1 MPADAPRATADDRLS
16 PGQDTEREAAPT
28 TAEPAGR
35 SPEGSRGDPV
45 PAAPN
50 GAAGPADEDAE
61 LEALLAA
68 GQIDAAGR
76 LDEGEGD
83 DTGRAG
89 AIGASPDGV
98 PDLDPWPAP
107 ASGGNGS
114 VHGGEDTLVEPRSP
128 LGIPDPGP
136 VPDPGPA
143 PVLAGAAGSDVAAP
157 GATSPDD
164 PAAPARSRPA
174 GRRRPNQREGRKVR
188 QRLWAIDPWSV
199 FKISVMFYACMFV
212 IILVAGT
219 LLWNVARSAGTIDE
233 VEGFITQ
240 MGAYG
245 DCVPEEDVPAG
256 TEFSEDDDCG
266 EGQVEVGG
274 FALDDG
280 TVFRATAIIGAVLA
294 VTGSAAN
301 VLMTVLLNLI
311 NEVSGGMR
319 YTIIREPSTPKKRK
333 GRLKALGG
341 SLTARARR

>member
-16 PGQDTEREAAPT
+16 PGQDTEREAAPS
-28 TAEPAGR
+28 TADPAGR
-35 SPEGSRGDPV
+35 SPEGVRPDPG
-45 PAAPN
+45 APN
-50 GAAGPADEDAE
+50 GVAGPGEDDAE

-76 LDEGEGD
+76 LDD
-83 DTGRAG
+83 DAAG
-89 AIGASPDGV
+89 SGAPTGASPDGV
-98 PDLDPWPAP
+98 PDPEGWPAP
-107 ASGGNGS
+107 GGNGS
-114 VHGGEDTLVEPRSP
+114 NGGGEDTLVEPRGP

-136 VPDPGPA
+136 TADPGPA
-143 PVLAGAAGSDVAAP
+143 PVLAGAEATAP
-157 GATSPDD
+157 GGPDD
-164 PAAPARSRPA
+164 PAGAPGARPQ
-174 GRRRPNQREGRKVR
+174 RRRKPNQREGRKVR
-188 QRLWAIDPWSV
+188 QRLWAVDPWSV

-212 IILVAGT
+212 VVLVAGT
-219 LLWNVARSAGTIDE
+219 LLWNVARSSGTIDE

-245 DCVPEEDVPAG
+245 ECVPEEDVPAG
-256 TEFSEDDDCG
+256 TDFEEDDDCG
-266 EGQVEVGG
+266 DGQVEVGG
-274 FALDDG
+274 FVLDDG
-280 TVFRATAIIGAVLA
+280 TVFKATAIIGGVLA

-319 YTIIREPSTPKKRK
+319 YTIIREPNTPRKRR

>member
-16 PGQDTEREAAPT
+16 PGQDTEREAAPS

-35 SPEGSRGDPV
+35 SPEGTRGDPV

-50 GAAGPADEDAE
+50 GADEDAE
-61 LEALLAA
+61 LEALLSA

-76 LDEGEGD
+76 LDEGEAD
-83 DTGRAG
+83 DAGRPG
-89 AIGASPDGV
+89 AAGASPAGV
-98 PDLDPWPAP
+98 PGADPWPAP
-107 ASGGNGS
+107 TPGGNGS
-114 VHGGEDTLVEPRSP
+114 LNGGEDTLVEPRDP

-143 PVLAGAAGSDVAAP
+143 PVLAGADAP
-157 GATSPDD
+157 GTTSPDD
-164 PAAPARSRPA
+164 PAAPARSRPG

-199 FKISVMFYACMFV
+199 FKISAMFYACMFV

-219 LLWNVARSAGTIDE
+219 LLWNVARSSGTIDE

-245 DCVPEEDVPAG
+245 ECVPEEDVPAG
-256 TEFSEDDDCG
+256 TEFEDDDDCG

-274 FALDDG
+274 FVLDDG

-319 YTIIREPSTPKKRK
+319 YTIIREPSTPRKRQ